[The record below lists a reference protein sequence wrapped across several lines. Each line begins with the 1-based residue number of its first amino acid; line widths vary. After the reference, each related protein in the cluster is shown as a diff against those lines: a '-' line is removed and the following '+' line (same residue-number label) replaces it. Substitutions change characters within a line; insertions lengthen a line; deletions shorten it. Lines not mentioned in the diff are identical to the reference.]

1 MIIEVSIQK
10 INPGKWEALDE
21 IDKRYEVVESRHGF
35 PSKTRL
41 NSISGTHDSNT
52 LLIVREW
59 DNMATMEAA
68 YMSAFEDPELQA
80 LNAEGASIVASSR
93 LEFYM
98 KR

>member
-1 MIIEVSIQK
+1 MIVEMSIQK

-21 IDKRYEVVESRHGF
+21 IDKRYEAVESRYGF
-35 PSKTRL
+35 PSKMRL

-59 DNMATMEAA
+59 ESMAAMEAA

-93 LEFYM
+93 IEIYM
-98 KR
+98 RR